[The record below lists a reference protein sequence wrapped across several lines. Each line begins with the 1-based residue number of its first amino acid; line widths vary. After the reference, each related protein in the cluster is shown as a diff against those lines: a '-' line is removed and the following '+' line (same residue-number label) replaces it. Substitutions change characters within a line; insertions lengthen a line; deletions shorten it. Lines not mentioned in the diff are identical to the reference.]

1 MLLKAYKASL
11 LQGNERQPHKPD
23 FLGVCVCVCVISW
36 NKTQSFQ
43 KPQ

>member
-23 FLGVCVCVCVISW
+23 FLCVCVCVCVCY
-36 NKTQSFQ
+36 FLE
-43 KPQ
+43 